1 MSLKKIYLT
10 AKTEY
15 IKWLFNP
22 RMIIIAVMIVFV
34 YNLAVI
40 PLCKM
45 SDEMKSNLNVLEPFI
60 AITNSNLL
68 IMIIP
73 GVFLTLIS
81 DFPKTDGNTLFFLQ
95 RTDRINWVI
104 GQALFVVFAIVT
116 FITVIFIASV
126 LPVIRL
132 ASYENCWSDTVMNF
146 KKAFPEKSM
155 AFGANL
161 ITENLT
167 YQVSPLSAA
176 VQSSVLV
183 MLYLFLL
190 SMIMLMFS
198 TSGVKLMGLISSAGV
213 ISIGGALCALNTTAK
228 WIFPMSH
235 TIIWLHNTKYFRQPV
250 MEMWKSYMY
259 FAVAIIVLLMLSCI
273 LIESTNFD
281 SVSDI
286 D

>member
-155 AFGANL
+155 TFGANL

-190 SMIMLMFS
+190 SMIMLVFS

-259 FAVAIIVLLMLSCI
+259 FAVAIIVLLMLSCV